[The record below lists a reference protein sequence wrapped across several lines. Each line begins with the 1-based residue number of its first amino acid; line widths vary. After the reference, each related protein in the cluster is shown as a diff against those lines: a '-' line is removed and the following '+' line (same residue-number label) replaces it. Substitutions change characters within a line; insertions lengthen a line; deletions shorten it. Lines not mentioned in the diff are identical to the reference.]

1 MPSRRPHPAPSLTP
15 PLPLT
20 PGRFLLAILRSRPG
34 LAVATVAVGTLWLV
48 PGAVIPLVVG
58 AAVEAGVAHGDTG
71 ALTRD
76 IALVVALGVA
86 QMASGGALEFLA
98 HGMWLHAASATQRTV
113 NGHVL
118 RLGASLAPQAT
129 GGDVA
134 AVTTSDLSTIGNLF
148 ETAGRLAGSVV
159 AFGVI
164 GAGLV
169 ARSPLLGAVALVGV
183 PLAVAGIG
191 PLIAPLQ
198 RHTDDQRGALTAVNA
213 LAADIVAGLRIL
225 RGVGGE
231 RRFAARVDDASV
243 RVRDAG
249 FRVARS
255 TAWLA
260 GAEVLLPG
268 AVLVV
273 ITWLGARLAVAGTIG
288 PGELVAVYGAS
299 AFLVVP
305 VTAATEAA
313 GSLAAARA
321 GARRVVGLLRLRP
334 LLDPP
339 GDPVPIPPG
348 APDLH
353 DPVTGLHAPAG
364 ALTVV
369 DAGPAA
375 AALADRL
382 ARFPGATAPGEVA
395 GVPVDRVDLAA
406 LRRRVVHAHPEDLW
420 FSGRLRDELV
430 AHGDLDVGTALDA
443 AAAGEIVEG
452 FPDGLEEHLGER
464 GREVSGG
471 QRQRLALA
479 RVLLTDAD
487 VLVLSE
493 PTSAVDAHTE
503 AWIAARVAVLRR
515 GRTTVVLTQGAPWR
529 HVADHVVDL
538 TRTLER
544 STP

>member
-430 AHGDLDVGTALDA
+430 AHRDLDVGTALDA

-452 FPDGLEEHLGER
+452 FPDGLDEHLGER

>member
-1 MPSRRPHPAPSLTP
+1 M
-15 PLPLT
+15 
-20 PGRFLLAILRSRPG
+20 
-34 LAVATVAVGTLWLV
+34 

-58 AAVEAGVAHGDTG
+58 AAVDAGVAHGDTG
-71 ALTRD
+71 ALARD
-76 IALVVALGVA
+76 IALVVVLGLG
-86 QMASGGALEFLA
+86 QMASGGALDFLA
-98 HGMWLHAASATQRTV
+98 HGMWLHGASATQRTV
-113 NGHVL
+113 SSHVL
-118 RLGASLAPQAT
+118 RLGASLAPQA
-129 GGDVA
+129 GSGDVTA
-134 AVTTSDLSTIGNLF
+134 IATSDLGKVGNLF

-159 AFGVI
+159 AFGVV
-164 GAGLV
+164 GVGLV
-169 ARSPLLGAVALVGV
+169 MRSPLLGAVALVGV

-191 PLIAPLQ
+191 PLLGPLQ
-198 RHTDDQRGALTAVNA
+198 RRLDDQRGELTAVNA

-231 RRFAARVDDASV
+231 ARFAARVGEATT

-249 FRVARS
+249 ILVARS

-260 GAEVLLPG
+260 AAEVVLPG

-273 ITWLGARLAVAGTIG
+273 ITWLGARLAVAGTIS

-305 VTAATEAA
+305 VTTATETA
-313 GSLAAARA
+313 GSLAAALA
-321 GARRVVGLLRLRP
+321 GARRVVGLLALRP
-334 LLDPP
+334 LLEPP
-339 GDPVPIPPG
+339 TDPVPIPPG
-348 APDLH
+348 PPDLH
-353 DPVTGLHAPAG
+353 DPATGLQAPAG

-375 AALADRL
+375 SALATRL
-382 ARFPGATAPGEVA
+382 ARFPGATDAAFVA
-395 GVPVDRVDLAA
+395 GVPVDRVDLGV

-430 AHGDLDVGTALDA
+430 VHGGLDVDTALDA
-443 AAAGEIVEG
+443 AAATEILDG
-452 FPDGLEEHLGER
+452 FPDGLDEVLGER

-471 QRQRLALA
+471 QRQRLALT

-487 VLVLSE
+487 VLVLE
-493 PTSAVDAHTE
+493 DPTSAVDAHTE

-515 GRTTVVLTQGAPWR
+515 GRTTVVLTQGSPWR

-538 TRTLER
+538 TRTGTRALER

>member
-1 MPSRRPHPAPSLTP
+1 MDT
-15 PLPLT
+15 
-20 PGRFLLAILRSRPG
+20 
-34 LAVATVAVGTLWLV
+34 
-48 PGAVIPLVVG
+48 
-58 AAVEAGVAHGDTG
+58 GVARGDTG
-71 ALTRD
+71 ALARD
-76 IALVVALGVA
+76 VGIIVALGLV
-86 QMASGGALEFLA
+86 QMASMAALDVGS
-98 HGMWLHAASATQRTV
+98 HGLWLHAASATQRTV
-113 NGHVL
+113 SGHVL
-118 RLGASLAPQAT
+118 RLGASLTPQAAA
-129 GGDVA
+129 GDVT
-134 AVTTSDLSTIGNLF
+134 AVTTSDLNKIGNLF
-148 ETAGRLAGSVV
+148 ETLGRLAGSVV
-159 AFGVI
+159 AFGLV
-164 GAGLV
+164 GAGLLT
-169 ARSPLLGAVALVGV
+169 RSPLLGAVALVGV

-198 RHTDDQRGALTAVNA
+198 RNMDHQRGELTAVNA
-213 LAADIVAGLRIL
+213 LAADIVSGLRIL
-225 RGVGGE
+225 RGIGGE
-231 RRFAARVDDASV
+231 SRFAARAGEATT

-249 FRVARS
+249 ILVARS

-268 AVLVV
+268 LVLVA

-305 VTAATEAA
+305 VTTATEAV

-321 GARRVVGLLRLRP
+321 GARRVVRLLGLRP
-334 LLDPP
+334 LLTSPP
-339 GDPVPIPPG
+339 DPVAIPPG
-348 APDLH
+348 PPALQ
-353 DPVTGLHAPAG
+353 DPLTGLEAPAG

-369 DAGPAA
+369 DAGPDA
-375 AALADRL
+375 AALAARL
-382 ARFPGATAPGEVA
+382 TRFPDGVGSARIA
-395 GVPVDRVDLAA
+395 GVATDRVDLAS

-430 AHGDLDVGTALDA
+430 ARGALDVATALDA
-443 AAAGEIVEG
+443 AAATEVVDG
-452 FPDGLEEHLGER
+452 FPDGLDEVLGER

-471 QRQRLALA
+471 QRQRLALT

-515 GRTTVVLTQGAPWR
+515 GRTTVVLSQGTPWR
-529 HVADHVVDL
+529 RVADHVVDL

>member
-1 MPSRRPHPAPSLTP
+1 VPSRRPHPAP
-15 PLPLT
+15 PLALSRPLT

-76 IALVVALGVA
+76 IALVVALGLA

-118 RLGASLAPQAT
+118 RLGASLAPQAA
-129 GGDVA
+129 GGDVT
-134 AVTTSDLSTIGNLF
+134 AVTTSDLGTIGNLF

-159 AFGVI
+159 AFGVV

-169 ARSPLLGAVALVGV
+169 ARSPVLGAVALVGV

-231 RRFAARVDDASV
+231 TRFAARVGAASV

-339 GDPVPIPPG
+339 ADPVAIPPG
-348 APDLH
+348 APDVH

-382 ARFPGATAPGEVA
+382 AHFPGAVAPGEVA

-430 AHGDLDVGTALDA
+430 GHGGLDVGTALDA
-443 AAAGEIVEG
+443 AAAGEIIEG
-452 FPDGLEEHLGER
+452 FPDGLDEHLGER

-538 TRTLER
+538 TRTLE

>member
-1 MPSRRPHPAPSLTP
+1 
-15 PLPLT
+15 
-20 PGRFLLAILRSRPG
+20 
-34 LAVATVAVGTLWLV
+34 
-48 PGAVIPLVVG
+48 
-58 AAVEAGVAHGDTG
+58 
-71 ALTRD
+71 
-76 IALVVALGVA
+76 
-86 QMASGGALEFLA
+86 
-98 HGMWLHAASATQRTV
+98 MWLHAASATQRTV
-113 NGHVL
+113 DGHVL

-129 GGDVA
+129 GGDVT

-159 AFGVI
+159 AFGVV

-169 ARSPLLGAVALVGV
+169 ARSPLLGVVALVGV

-231 RRFAARVDDASV
+231 ARFAARVGEATA

-273 ITWLGARLAVAGTIG
+273 ITWLGARLAVSGTIG

-339 GDPVPIPPG
+339 ADPVALLRG

-353 DPVTGLHAPAG
+353 DPLTGLTAPAG

-369 DAGPAA
+369 DAGAGA

-382 ARFPGATAPGEVA
+382 ARFPGAAAPGQVA
-395 GVPVDRVDLAA
+395 GVPVDRVDLAT

-430 AHGDLDVGTALDA
+430 RHGRLDVGTAIGA
-443 AAAGEIVEG
+443 AAATEIVEG
-452 FPDGLEEHLGER
+452 FPDGLDEYLGER

-515 GRTTVVLTQGAPWR
+515 GRTTVVLTQGSPWR

>member
-1 MPSRRPHPAPSLTP
+1 VPSRRPHPAPPLTLP
-15 PLPLT
+15 RPLT
-20 PGRFLLAILRSRPG
+20 PGGFLRAILWSRPG
-34 LAVATVAVGTLWLV
+34 LALATVAVGTLWLV

-58 AAVEAGVAHGDTG
+58 AAVDAGVAHGDTG

-76 IALVVALGVA
+76 IALVLALGVA
-86 QMASGGALEFLA
+86 QMISGGALDFLA

-113 NGHVL
+113 DGHVL

-129 GGDVA
+129 GGDVT

-159 AFGVI
+159 AFGVV

-169 ARSPLLGAVALVGV
+169 ARSPLLGVVALVGV

-231 RRFAARVDDASV
+231 ARFAARVGEATA

-273 ITWLGARLAVAGTIG
+273 ITWLGARLAVSGTIG

-339 GDPVPIPPG
+339 ADPVALLRG

-353 DPVTGLHAPAG
+353 DPLTGLTAPAG

-369 DAGPAA
+369 DAGAGA

-382 ARFPGATAPGEVA
+382 ARFPGAAAPGQVA
-395 GVPVDRVDLAA
+395 GVPVDRVDIAT

-430 AHGDLDVGTALDA
+430 RHGRLDVGTALGA
-443 AAAGEIVEG
+443 AAATEIVEG
-452 FPDGLEEHLGER
+452 FPDGLDEYLGER

-515 GRTTVVLTQGAPWR
+515 GRTTVVLTQGSPWR

>member
-1 MPSRRPHPAPSLTP
+1 ML
-15 PLPLT
+15 
-20 PGRFLLAILRSRPG
+20 
-34 LAVATVAVGTLWLV
+34 VGTLWLV
-48 PGAVIPLVVG
+48 PGALVPLVVG
-58 AAVEAGVAHGDTG
+58 AAVDAGVARGDTG

-76 IALVVALGVA
+76 VALVVALGLA
-86 QMASGGALEFLA
+86 QMASGGALDFLA

-118 RLGASLAPQAT
+118 RLGASLAPQAA
-129 GGDVA
+129 GGDVT
-134 AVTTSDLSTIGNLF
+134 AVTTSDLNKIGNLF

-159 AFGVI
+159 AFGVV

-169 ARSPLLGAVALVGV
+169 ARSPLLGVVALVGV

-191 PLIAPLQ
+191 PLIAPLE
-198 RHTDDQRGALTAVNA
+198 RHTDTRREALAGVNA

-225 RGVGGE
+225 RGIGGE
-231 RRFAARVDDASV
+231 DRFAARVGEATT

-249 FRVARS
+249 VLVARS

-260 GAEVLLPG
+260 AAEVLLPG

-305 VTAATEAA
+305 VTAATETA

-321 GARRVVGLLRLRP
+321 GARRVVRLLALRP

-339 GDPVPIPPG
+339 ADPVALPPG
-348 APDLH
+348 PPDLH
-353 DPVTGLHAPAG
+353 DPVTGLRAPAG

-369 DAGPAA
+369 DAGPGAA
-375 AALADRL
+375 ELAARL
-382 ARFPGATAPGEVA
+382 ARFPDATAPAHVA
-395 GVPVDRVDLAA
+395 GVPVDRVDLTA

-430 AHGDLDVGTALDA
+430 VHGGLDVGTALDA
-443 AAAGEIVEG
+443 AAATEIVDG
-452 FPDGLEEHLGER
+452 FPDGLDEHLGER

-471 QRQRLALA
+471 QRQRLALT

-515 GRTTVVLTQGAPWR
+515 GRTTVVLTQGSPWR